1 MSAVTLKDVA
11 KVAGV
16 SYATVSRAVSG
27 SPEIGEATRRRVLD
41 ICREMGYTPNSV
53 ARSMV
58 MKRTNIIGLI
68 VASINNPF
76 MSEMT
81 AHLEIYARERGYN
94 LMVCNSSYDHDLEKQ
109 VFSLLVSRKVDG
121 IIMIPVGH
129 ESYES
134 ISNLTAQIPTVF
146 ISENMKNVPENY
158 VSVDNYKGM
167 QMAAEY
173 LYSLGH
179 RRILYF
185 GVRSDSM
192 THSLRLGG
200 YLSTCEKL
208 GLEPVV
214 LASRSTRSSRE
225 AGYKLAKEYFAGS
238 HQETALL
245 CATDMLAIGAMQAAY
260 EAGIRVPDDVSLMG
274 FDNIS
279 FSALPQIDL
288 TTINQP
294 TRQLAVS
301 AVDMLLE
308 RIKDPAAEHTR
319 RILPPS
325 LVIRKTCRSPKTA
338 ESR

>member
-1 MSAVTLKDVA
+1 MPSVTLKDVA

-27 SPEIGEATRRRVLD
+27 STEIGEETRRRVLG
-41 ICREMGYTPNSV
+41 ICRKMGYTPNSV

-81 AHLEIYARERGYN
+81 AHLEIYARKRGYN

-109 VFSLLVSRKVDG
+109 VFSLLVGRKVDG

-134 ISNLTAQIPTVF
+134 LNTLTAQVPTVF

-158 VSVDNYKGM
+158 VSVDNDKGM
-167 QMAAEY
+167 QMATEY

-179 RRILYF
+179 RKILYF
-185 GVRSDSM
+185 GVRTDSM
-192 THSLRLGG
+192 THTLRLNG
-200 YLSTCEKL
+200 YLSTCERL
-208 GLEPVV
+208 GIEPRV
-214 LASRSTRSSRE
+214 LSSHYTRSSRE
-225 AGYKLAKEYFAGS
+225 AGYKLAEEYFS
-238 HQETALL
+238 RNNEETALL

-260 EAGIRVPDDVSLMG
+260 EAGVRVPKDISIMG

-294 TRQLAVS
+294 TQQLSIS
-301 AVDMLLE
+301 AVDMLLD
-308 RIKDPAAEHTR
+308 RIENPTAEHAKL
-319 RILPPS
+319 ILPPS
-325 LVIRKTCRSPKTA
+325 LIIRKTCSAPEKR
-338 ESR
+338 